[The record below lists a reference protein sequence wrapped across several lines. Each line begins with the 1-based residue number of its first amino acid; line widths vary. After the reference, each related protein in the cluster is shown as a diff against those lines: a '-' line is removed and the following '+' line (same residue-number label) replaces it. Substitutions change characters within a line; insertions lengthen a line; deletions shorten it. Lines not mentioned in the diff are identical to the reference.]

1 MLKFQF
7 LVAFVLMFAFPSQ
20 AELQENSTNDT
31 MKVGDYIIK
40 VNNTRV
46 RLEPSYTGE
55 ITNTLHKGTKV
66 YVYEFKSGWARVSKW
81 YSGSVEGV
89 VGDQMT
95 GLVARWVP
103 ARLVVPS
110 DSSL

>member
-1 MLKFQF
+1 MLKFQVVII
-7 LVAFVLMFAFPSQ
+7 LALIFAFPCQ
-20 AELQENSTNDT
+20 ATLQESSIDEKMEAGNYT
-31 MKVGDYIIK
+31 IK

-46 RLEPSYTGE
+46 RLEPSYKGK

-103 ARLVVPS
+103 ARLVS
-110 DSSL
+110 RKN